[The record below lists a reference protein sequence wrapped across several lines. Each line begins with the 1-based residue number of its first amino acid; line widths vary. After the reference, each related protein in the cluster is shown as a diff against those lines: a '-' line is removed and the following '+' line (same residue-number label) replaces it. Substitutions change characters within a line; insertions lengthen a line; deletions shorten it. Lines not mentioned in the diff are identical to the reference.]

1 MPKLELYLMGPP
13 YVLWQGEPV
22 TILRRQTR
30 ALLFRLGTHLLPI
43 ARDRLAYQFW
53 ADRPQNVA
61 RRNLTHLLTHL
72 REALPSDE
80 VIMADTDQI
89 SLDPDVTWS
98 DTAEFE
104 QRAAVHGSCNIEEL
118 ETTLRLYR
126 RPFISGFTLGN
137 SNEYDE
143 WATQERRNW
152 ERLHQDL
159 LKELLEAYYDQGRY
173 ADAIKVAHEYLRTN
187 VLDEEIHQRLIE
199 LYALTGDRAAA
210 ANQYQ
215 TCAGALR
222 EELGITPLRRT
233 KYLYWAA
240 LEGKLSP

>member
-1 MPKLELYLMGPP
+1 MSDLELYLLGPP
-13 YVLWQGEPV
+13 AVLWRGEPL

-30 ALLFRLGTHLLPI
+30 ALLFRLGTHLQPV

-53 ADRPQNVA
+53 ADRPQSVA

-72 REALPSDE
+72 REALPSDA
-80 VIMADTDQI
+80 VITADTDQI
-89 SLDPDVTWS
+89 GFEPELVWS
-98 DTAEFE
+98 DSAEFE
-104 QRAAVHGSCNIEEL
+104 QRAAVRGTCGISGL
-118 ETTLRLYR
+118 EAIVRLYR
-126 RPFISGFTLGN
+126 RPFLSGFTLN
-137 SNEYDE
+137 SSAEYDE
-143 WATQERRNW
+143 WVSIERTNW

-159 LKELLEAYYDQGRY
+159 LKELLEAYYNQGRH
-173 ADAIKVAHEYLRTN
+173 AEAITAAHEYLRAN
-187 VLDEEIHQRLIE
+187 ALDEEVHQRLIE

-215 TCAGALR
+215 TCAGILR
-222 EELGITPLRRT
+222 SELGVAPLRRT

>member
-13 YVLWQGEPV
+13 YVLWDGEPV

-72 REALPSDE
+72 REALPNDE
-80 VIMADTDQI
+80 VITADTDQI
-89 SLDPDVTWS
+89 SLDPDLAWS

-126 RPFISGFTLGN
+126 RPFISGFTLGH
-137 SNEYDE
+137 STEYDE
-143 WATQERRNW
+143 WAGRNVQLGTATP
-152 ERLHQDL
+152 RSV
-159 LKELLEAYYDQGRY
+159 KELLEAYYDQGRH
-173 ADAIKVAHEYLRTN
+173 AEAIKAAHEYHASMKPTKQ
-187 VLDEEIHQRLIE
+187 IHQRLIE
-199 LYALTGDRAAA
+199 LYALTGNWAAA
-210 ANQYQ
+210 VQYQ
-215 TCAGALR
+215 TRLCCARNWASRCWVAHQVSL
-222 EELGITPLRRT
+222 LG
-233 KYLYWAA
+233 
-240 LEGKLSP
+240 GFGG